1 MKIVVCG
8 RIQRDCCKINY
19 SVGGKMKKICLIL
32 ENYFNYFKGGAE
44 LQAYFIARGL
54 IKENEVHYIFVKH
67 HGFNEKKF
75 RRIDDGIILHP
86 IKLYDYNF
94 FSTSFFQNYW
104 ELQKLLDDINPDLIY
119 ERGEYFGIATNW
131 CKKNNKKLFLG
142 ISQNITCYKRSI
154 LGSKYRLFSFPSN
167 IINGFFTFVGIKN
180 ANLIIAQNHQQQ
192 KLLQQNFNRNS
203 VVIPNGHP
211 VPLPPFKKV
220 DPPIISWIAN
230 IKKLKQPELFIKLAE
245 ACQDLNVQ
253 FVYAGRLAQ
262 ASYNNIFMR
271 KTKTLPN
278 LKYLGELPFEKTNE
292 LLSKSTLF
300 INTSL
305 TEGFP
310 NTYIQAWM
318 RETPVVVLN
327 CDPDDLIKTHK
338 MGFHSGDFEQLV
350 KDVRYLIKNEDVRRE
365 MGEKAREYALKN
377 HDIGKIGKR
386 YLEVFEML

>member
-1 MKIVVCG
+1 M
-8 RIQRDCCKINY
+8 
-19 SVGGKMKKICLIL
+19 
-32 ENYFNYFKGGAE
+32 ENYFNYSKGGAE
-44 LQAYFIARGL
+44 LQAYFIARKL
-54 IKENEVHYIFVKH
+54 IKEREVHYIFVKH
-67 HGFNEKKF
+67 LGFNGEKF
-75 RRIDDGIILHP
+75 HRIDDGIILHP
-86 IKLYDYNF
+86 IRRYDYKIF
-94 FSTSFFQNYW
+94 GRFLFLNYR
-104 ELQKLLDDINPDLIY
+104 ELLKLLEDINPALIY
-119 ERGEYFGIATNW
+119 QRGNGTYLGMVAKW
-131 CKKNNKKLFLG
+131 CKKNNKKLVLG
-142 ISQNITCYKRSI
+142 ISEIITCDKRGVI
-154 LGSKYRLFSFPSN
+154 RPKNKFFSYASS
-167 IINGFFTFVGIKN
+167 IINGFFTFVCIKN
-180 ANLIIAQNHQQQ
+180 ADLIIAQNHQQQ

-203 VVIPNGHP
+203 LVIPNGHP
-211 VPLPPFKKV
+211 VPSSPFKKA

-253 FVYAGRLAQ
+253 FVYAGGLSQ
-262 ASYNNIFMR
+262 GSYQNMFMS
-271 KTKTLPN
+271 KTKKLPN

-292 LLSKSTLF
+292 LLSKSSLF
-300 INTSL
+300 VNTSL
-305 TEGFP
+305 REGFP